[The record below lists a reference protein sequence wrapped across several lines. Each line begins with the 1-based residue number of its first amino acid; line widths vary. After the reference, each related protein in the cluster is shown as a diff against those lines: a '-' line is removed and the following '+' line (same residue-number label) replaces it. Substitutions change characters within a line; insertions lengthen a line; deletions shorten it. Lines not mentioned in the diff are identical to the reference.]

1 MQTDALVRCLIGVA
15 DEQEKTAI
23 VGAGLRLVGKAA
35 LKAGKHLFTKPVT
48 VGGKKVLKKRMFGL
62 GTKKVIEGGTK
73 TRRFAPGRALGTGFV
88 GLETTGAFGKARRA
102 AITEPGYRPSAQ
114 YYARGTRF
122 A

>member
-23 VGAGLRLVGKAA
+23 IGAGLRLVGKAA
-35 LKAGKHLFTKPVT
+35 LKAGKHLFTKPVV
-48 VGGKKVLKKRMFGL
+48 VGGKKVTKKRFLGL
-62 GTKKVIEGGTK
+62 GKKTVTEGGTK
-73 TRRFAPGRALGTGFV
+73 TRRLSIGRTLGTGFI
-88 GLETTGAFGKARRA
+88 GREASGALGRARRS
-102 AITEPGYRPSAQ
+102 AITEPGYRPASQ